1 MIRGWEDR
9 DVDNITLTFDTRLR
23 LKKENCLLRTCP
35 EFATFLERVIARI
48 NLLSGAY
55 HGGPMLEHGAKQA
68 LLERAKHVSVRSHDL
83 VWDDWARYSGRQ
95 KEWMQFG
102 GLLGS
107 VTYEGE
113 LTPFMPWLALGEWL
127 HVGGKTSFGLGRYR
141 ITCG

>member
-68 LLERAKHVSVRSHDL
+68 LLERAKHVER
-83 VWDDWARYSGRQ
+83 A
-95 KEWMQFG
+95 
-102 GLLGS
+102 
-107 VTYEGE
+107 
-113 LTPFMPWLALGEWL
+113 LA
-127 HVGGKTSFGLGRYR
+127 
-141 ITCG
+141 

>member
-1 MIRGWEDR
+1 
-9 DVDNITLTFDTRLR
+9 VTLTFDPRLR
-23 LKKENCLLRTCP
+23 LKNDNRLVRTCP

-55 HGGPMLEHGAKQA
+55 YGGPMLEQHAKQA
-68 LLERAKHVSVRSHDL
+68 LLEQAKEVTVRSHDL

-113 LTPFMPWLALGEWL
+113 LSPFMPWLALGEWL
-127 HVGGKTSFGLGRYR
+127 HVGGKTSFGLGKFR
-141 ITCG
+141 IFLEEDDSRKPSITHA